1 MSISYLGDLNAR
13 TANLADFVEDDS
25 VDHVDVL
32 PDDNSADTPMSG
44 MSADTGTNQF
54 GTCLLDLCKQS
65 GLRIIN
71 GRFGAESGKYTY
83 LTDRGSSVVDYVLAT
98 QNLFNH
104 IEYMKVYDP
113 NILSDHCL
121 ISFGLSR
128 VSQVRNEN
136 ASIEESTSPLQY
148 RYIWSTDRSKCYTR
162 ELNSGSFITKLN
174 QIIRSFVECVRPK
187 CDR

>member
-1 MSISYLGDLNAR
+1 M
-13 TANLADFVEDDS
+13 
-25 VDHVDVL
+25 DHVDVL
-32 PDDNSADTPMSG
+32 PDDCSVDTPMLR

-65 GLRIIN
+65 GLRIVN

-98 QNLFNH
+98 KNLFDH
-104 IEYMKVYDP
+104 SEYMKLYDP

-121 ISFGLSR
+121 IFFGLSR

-136 ASIEESTSPLQY
+136 ASIEENT
-148 RYIWSTDRSKCYTR
+148 
-162 ELNSGSFITKLN
+162 
-174 QIIRSFVECVRPK
+174 
-187 CDR
+187 